1 MALVPSKLRTPLSYV
16 MIFGL
21 LAAVYL
27 LPADTSLSE
36 VRRAGLLR
44 ACMPPIYPPLVT
56 ADPAAPGI
64 DVELLQMLADKLA
77 LKFVISP
84 NAAMGQDFNPR
95 NWRVTR
101 AQCEVLAGG
110 VVASPLTRSFLETSP
125 SYAETGWGFVL
136 PKPLA
141 ELEGKRAIVL
151 TGISGLDRLAL
162 SRFLRSKAIEFTIAA
177 DAAGLVSALRDGR
190 ADFGVTEM
198 LLADQIAAREGFGV
212 EWAPAELPRFPVVF
226 GLWKG
231 DLTLKRAIV
240 AGLGQLEKSG
250 EVARIMAR
258 YRGERTGSNKG

>member
-1 MALVPSKLRTPLSYV
+1 MALIPSRLRTPLSYV

-64 DVELLQMLADKLA
+64 DVELLQVLADKLA

-84 NAAMGQDFNPR
+84 NPAMGQDFNPR

-110 VVASPLTRSFLETSP
+110 VVASSVTRSFLETSP
-125 SYAETGWGFVL
+125 SYAQTGWGIVAPRPIGDL
-136 PKPLA
+136 S
-141 ELEGKRAIVL
+141 GRRAAVFI
-151 TGISGLDRLAL
+151 GISGLDRIAL
-162 SRFLRSKAIEFTIAA
+162 SRFLRTNDVEVTIATSA
-177 DAAGLVSALRDGR
+177 TDLASGLRQR
-190 ADFGVTEM
+190 
-198 LLADQIAAREGFGV
+198 
-212 EWAPAELPRFPVVF
+212 RF
-226 GLWKG
+226 
-231 DLTLKRAIV
+231 
-240 AGLGQLEKSG
+240 
-250 EVARIMAR
+250 
-258 YRGERTGSNKG
+258 